1 MSENNCKETL
11 SKVFEFLAD
20 DLDEVQKSQ
29 VVDHLE
35 SCENCKREYAIESKI
50 SKLLT
55 SSSQDAQFNFA
66 AKIQSRLQSEN

>member
-1 MSENNCKETL
+1 MSENNCKDTL
-11 SKVFEFLAD
+11 SKVYDFLAD

-29 VVDHLE
+29 VINHLTD
-35 SCENCKREYAIESKI
+35 CEDCKREYAIESKI